1 MQRSHQ
7 LNERVP
13 LISIIVAV
21 RNASMTLQRCIDSV
35 LNQSYPDPEKELIII
50 DGGSVDNTV
59 EIIREND
66 DAIAYWESKPDK
78 GVYHAW
84 NKALEHANG
93 DWICFLGADDYFWD
107 PNVLTRIS
115 AYLEGAYPTFRVV
128 YGKVALVSKNGK
140 TINLMGYHWQQAKRN
155 FMQIMSIPHV
165 GLMHHRKLFEIHGKF
180 NEHYRIAGDYDLLLR
195 ELKTRDAL
203 FVPDIVVAGMQYGGL
218 GSNPKN
224 SVLILKEIAHSRKT
238 NSVRGIAPL
247 WHWNYFKANLA
258 NYLSIFISENNY
270 RTARNLYR
278 RLTGRQPV

>member
-1 MQRSHQ
+1 MTLNNQ
-7 LNERVP
+7 LNENIP

-21 RNASMTLQRCIDSV
+21 RNGALTLQRCINSITD
-35 LNQSYPDPEKELIII
+35 QSYSEKELIII
-50 DGGSVDNTV
+50 DGKSIDNTV

-84 NKALEHANG
+84 NKALDHANG
-93 DWICFLGADDYFWD
+93 EWICFLGADDYFWD

-115 AYLEGAYPTFRVV
+115 AYLEGAYPNFRVA
-128 YGKVALVSKNGK
+128 YGKVVLVSKVGK
-140 TINLMGYHWQQAKRN
+140 IINIIGRPWQQAKKK

-203 FVPDIVVAGMQYGGL
+203 FAPDIVVAGMQYGGL

-224 SVLILKEIAHSRKT
+224 SILILKEIAYSRKT
-238 NSVRGIAPL
+238 HSVRGIAPL
-247 WHWNYFKANLA
+247 WHWNYLKANFA
-258 NYLSIFISENNY
+258 NCLSIFISENNY

>member
-1 MQRSHQ
+1 MSTYAQ
-7 LNERVP
+7 NEHMPV
-13 LISIIVAV
+13 ISIIVAV
-21 RNASMTLQRCIDSV
+21 RNGALTLQRCINSITD
-35 LNQSYPDPEKELIII
+35 QSYALKELIII
-50 DGGSVDNTV
+50 DGKSTDGTV
-59 EIIREND
+59 AIIETN
-66 DAIAYWESKPDK
+66 AAVIKYWESEPDR

-84 NKALEHANG
+84 NKALDHVKG
-93 DWICFLGADDYFWD
+93 DWICFLGADDFFWD

-115 AYLEGAYPTFRVV
+115 ASLEGAYPTFRIV

-140 TINLMGYHWQQAKRN
+140 TINLMGYPWPQAKRS

-180 NEHYRIAGDYDLLLR
+180 NENYRIAGDYDLLLR
-195 ELKTRDAL
+195 ELKTRHAL

-224 SVLILKEIAHSRKT
+224 SILILKEIAHSRKT
-238 NSVRGIAPL
+238 HSVLGIAPL
-247 WHWNYFKANLA
+247 WHWNYFKANFA

-278 RLTGRQPV
+278 GLTGRQPV

>member
-1 MQRSHQ
+1 MSHKSS
-7 LNERVP
+7 P
-13 LISIIVAV
+13 LITIIVSV
-21 RNASMTLQRCIDSV
+21 YNCVETSKQCIDSV
-35 LNQSYPDPEKELIII
+35 ADQTYPSKELIII
-50 DGGSVDNTV
+50 DGGSKDGTVDLLK
-59 EIIREND
+59 
-66 DAIAYWESKPDK
+66 S
-78 GVYHAW
+78 
-84 NKALEHANG
+84 NKAQISYWISEPDRGIYNARNKGLAQAKGE
-93 DWICFLGADDYFWD
+93 WICFLGADDYFWN

-115 AYLEGAYPTFRVV
+115 AYLEYAYPNFRVV

-140 TINLMGYHWQQAKRN
+140 TIDLMGYPWQQAKRK
-155 FMQIMSIPHV
+155 FMQIMSIPHI

-247 WHWNYFKANLA
+247 WHWNYFKASLA

-270 RTARNLYR
+270 RLARNLYR

>member
-1 MQRSHQ
+1 MTLNNQ
-7 LNERVP
+7 LNEKVP

-21 RNASMTLQRCIDSV
+21 RNGSKTLRRCIESV
-35 LNQSYPDPEKELIII
+35 LNQSYPDPEKELVII

-59 EIIREND
+59 EIIREYN
-66 DAIAYWESKPDK
+66 DAITYWESKPDK

-140 TINLMGYHWQQAKRN
+140 TINLMGYPWQQAKRK

-238 NSVRGIAPL
+238 NFVRGIAPL
-247 WHWNYFKANLA
+247 WYWNYFKANLA